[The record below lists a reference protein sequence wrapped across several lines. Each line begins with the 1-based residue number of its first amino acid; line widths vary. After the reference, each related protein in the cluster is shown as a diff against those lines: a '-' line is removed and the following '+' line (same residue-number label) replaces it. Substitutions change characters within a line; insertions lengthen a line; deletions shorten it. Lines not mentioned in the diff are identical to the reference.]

1 MGLFEPEAGSILVL
15 PMGSSPATPITYT
28 LSHPSLTP
36 ITLQTPTVYP
46 DLTESQ
52 PSEEKPVVE
61 ESLVADKQVVG
72 KVYLK
77 KLLRVSPRVHY
88 GIGFYE
94 SAMTYTLPDLNVGLD
109 AVKAELKPDLPWV
122 PWEKIDLSPYNTT
135 KERALRKHGQFFGRA
150 GINLPLFFIDVEGG
164 IGMFSESLVEA
175 GDVVPVNEFFS
186 EENLKDLIVRQV
198 TSPRPK
204 GALTARMG
212 MELSRVLPDPW
223 LPRVKFGPVAMGL
236 DASGYYLFGTDMS
249 YQAGLELIDP
259 EAVTNLELLF
269 DPIPLI
275 PAKVKTEAAE
285 TIITRVESKLPAYF
299 WPPALTGYGLS
310 GKVYVDVGKSL
321 RFSAC
326 YHYEKTKGISFE
338 SSEWL
343 GQGPRVIRTFY
354 SFGIESQL

>member
-15 PMGSSPATPITYT
+15 PIGSPQANPLTYT
-28 LSHPSLTP
+28 ISAPAPAPVAIETP
-36 ITLQTPTVYP
+36 EVYP
-46 DLTESQ
+46 DPITPIL
-52 PSEEKPVVE
+52 SEE
-61 ESLVADKQVVG
+61 STVADQQIWG
-72 KVYLK
+72 KAYRK

-88 GIGFYE
+88 GTGFYK
-94 SAMTYTLPDLNVGLD
+94 SAMTYTLPDLNAGLD
-109 AVKAELKPDLPWV
+109 VVKAELKPTLPWV
-122 PWEKIDLSPYNTT
+122 PWEKIDLTPYNTT
-135 KERALRKHGQFFGRA
+135 KERALRKQGQFFGRA

-164 IGMFSESLVEA
+164 IGMFSESMVEV
-175 GDVVPVNEFFS
+175 GDVVPVKQFFNEQ
-186 EENLKDLIVRQV
+186 NLKELILKQV
-198 TSPRPK
+198 TTPRPK

-223 LPRVKFGPVAMGL
+223 LPRVRFGQVAMGV
-236 DASGYYLFGTDMS
+236 DASGYYMFGTDMS
-249 YQAGLELIDP
+249 YQAGLELIAP

-275 PAKVKTEAAE
+275 PAKAKTEAAQ
-285 TIITRVESKLPAYF
+285 TIIARVESKLPAYF

-310 GKVYVDVGKSL
+310 GKVYVDVGRSL

-326 YHYEKTKGISFE
+326 YHYEKARGISFE

>member
-1 MGLFEPEAGSILVL
+1 MGLFEPEAGSILIL
-15 PMGSSPATPITYT
+15 PIGSPSPESPLTYTISSPN
-28 LSHPSLTP
+28 LTP
-36 ITLQTPTVYP
+36 VSIEIPAVAP
-46 DLTESQ
+46 
-52 PSEEKPVVE
+52 VE
-61 ESLVADKQVVG
+61 EQPQAEAEFPDETNHDWLKA
-72 KVYLK
+72 YRK

-88 GIGFYE
+88 GTGFYH
-94 SAMTYTLPDLNVGLD
+94 SAMTYNLPDLNAGLD
-109 AVKAELKPDLPWV
+109 VVKAELKPTLPWV

-135 KERALRKHGQFFGRA
+135 QERALRKHGQFFGRA

-164 IGMFSESLVEA
+164 IGMFNEASVEA
-175 GDVVPVNEFFS
+175 GDVLKAKKFFS
-186 EENLKDLIVRQV
+186 EENLKQLIVKQV

-204 GALTARMG
+204 GALTARVG
-212 MELSRVLPDPW
+212 MELSRVIPDPW
-223 LPRVKFGPVAMGL
+223 LPRVKMGPVTAGL

-249 YQAGLELIDP
+249 YQAGLELISP
-259 EAVTNLELLF
+259 EAVNSLELLF

-275 PAKVKTEAAE
+275 PAKTKTEAAQ
-285 TIITRVESKLPAYF
+285 TIVSRIESKIPAYF

-310 GKVYVDVGKSL
+310 GKLYVDVGKSL

-326 YHYEKTKGISFE
+326 YHFEKARGISFE